1 MISKRRLN
9 MTVDRLLSSVG
20 MRTFVKYYYNF
31 KNQSR
36 SYCIANFEENFTDKA
51 KSSKTGHAQS
61 IFKNNMEKDALLKII
76 HSSRVDDTTKLK
88 ATIILKNEFGC

>member
-1 MISKRRLN
+1 

-51 KSSKTGHAQS
+51 KSSKTGHAQT
-61 IFKNNMEKDALLKII
+61 IFKNNMEKEALLEIV
-76 HSSRVDDTTKLK
+76 HSSRVDDMSRLK
-88 ATIILKNEFGC
+88 AIDILKNEFDC